1 MNTIATPPQKPL
13 EKPWYKQFWPWFL
26 IALPAAAVIA
36 SFITL
41 DIAITHAD
49 IPVQGDYV
57 QHGLTVL
64 HKDSPHET
72 SPHQATAETPD
83 TTLGATPPQ

>member
-1 MNTIATPPQKPL
+1 MNSAAPLPPTPL

-26 IALPAAAVIA
+26 IALPTAAVIA

-41 DIAITHAD
+41 NIAFKHAD
-49 IPVQGDYV
+49 VPVQGDYV

-64 HKDSPHET
+64 HVDKSQQTTPSET
-72 SPHQATAETPD
+72 KTETRD
-83 TTLGATPPQ
+83 TPPPQ